1 MRILEMTVSVQQ
13 DPTRN
18 QGLIQRLGRQIAAIL
33 KSDCRYQ
40 DETDGGEIETIL
52 EPNPTLAKE

>member
-1 MRILEMTVSVQQ
+1 MTVSVQQ
-13 DPTRN
+13 DTTRN

-33 KSDCRYQ
+33 KSDRRYQ

-52 EPNPTLAKE
+52 ESNPTLAKE